1 VSVADYDNDG
11 WPDIYVGNYGKNRL
25 YHNNH
30 DGTFT
35 DVAEKAGVALGNWS
49 PARPGATTTATAAR
63 PVCDRLCALR
73 PRQPAHCRQQG
84 GGLRELPVSRR
95 GGELRPA
102 RLKGEPDHL
111 FHNNGDGTFT
121 DVTVKA
127 GVEDKDRYYGFTAIF
142 VVSTERQAGP
152 GGGQRLRAELSL
164 HQQRRRN
171 L

>member
-1 VSVADYDNDG
+1 MACAVADYDNDG

-49 PARPGATTTATAAR
+49 PGSTWGDYDGDGRLDLYVTGYVHFDRDNLPIAGTKAVGYASCQYRGAA
-63 PVCDRLCALR
+63 VNCG
-73 PRQPAHCRQQG
+73 PR
-84 GGLRELPVSRR
+84 GLQ
-95 GGELRPA
+95 
-102 RLKGEPDHL
+102 GEPDHL

-127 GVEDKDRYYGFTAIF
+127 GVEDKDKL
-142 VVSTERQAGP
+142 
-152 GGGQRLRAELSL
+152 LRVHARSL
-164 HQQRRRN
+164 
-171 L
+171 